1 MKLSKSTF
9 ALLIPVTVIIVAVIL
24 LILKRDDTGDN
35 IMLGMFEAPTV
46 NVSSMIPGRVKTIMV
61 EEGDRVEQDQLVFT
75 LETKIM
81 DAKVGQAKGLVIAA
95 ESLVKKAKTGARE
108 EQKRAL
114 KNQYKMAKSQFD
126 FAEKTYKRFEL
137 LYADS
142 IISQQE
148 MDEISFKY
156 NAAKDAMNA
165 AKALYDMA
173 EKGARKEDI
182 QAAEAAYMQAKNVY
196 DEAMAFYEQLD
207 IKAPVSGLVSSK
219 IAEEGEVMAPG
230 FPVITIM
237 IPERIYAV
245 LNVREDKLSHFK
257 KGTHFKGIVPGLG
270 NKEIEMVVSYLAVMP
285 DFATW
290 APTKDKGEFDLKT
303 FEVRLKPLQQYED
316 LRPGMTIRIVYK

>member
-9 ALLIPVTVIIVAVIL
+9 ALLIPIAVILVAVIL
-24 LILKRDDTGDN
+24 LILKREDSGEQ

-46 NVSSMIPGRVKTIMV
+46 NVSSMIPGRVKEIKV
-61 EEGDRVEQDQLVFT
+61 NEGDRIEKDQLVFT
-75 LETKIM
+75 LETKVM
-81 DAKVGQAKGLVIAA
+81 DAKVGQARGLVKAA
-95 ESLVKKAKTGARE
+95 ESLVTKAKKGARE

-114 KNQYKMAKSQFD
+114 KNQYEMARSQFE
-126 FAEKTYKRFEL
+126 FAEKTYKRFQL

-148 MDEISFKY
+148 MDEMTFKY

-173 EKGARKEDI
+173 EKGARIEDI

-196 DEAMAFYEQLD
+196 EEAMAFYEQLD

-237 IPERIYAV
+237 MPEKIYAV
-245 LNVREDKLSHFK
+245 LNVREDKLPHFK
-257 KGTHFKGIVPGLG
+257 KGARLKGTVPGLG
-270 NKEIEMVVSYLAVMP
+270 NKEIEVEVSYLAVMP

-303 FEVRLKPLQQYED
+303 FEVRLKPVEQNED
-316 LRPGMTIRIVYK
+316 LRPGMTIRIEM

>member
-1 MKLSKSTF
+1 MNFSKSTF
-9 ALLIPVTVIIVAVIL
+9 ALLIPVTVIIVAVTM
-24 LILKRDDTGDN
+24 LIFSNNDSDDG

-46 NVSSMIPGRVKTIMV
+46 NVSSMIPGRVKEV
-61 EEGDRVEQDQLVFT
+61 LVDEGDRVEKDQLIFT

-81 DAKVGQAKGLVIAA
+81 DAKIGQAQGMVIAA
-95 ESLVKKAKTGARE
+95 ESVVEKAKAGARE

-114 KNQYKMAKSQFD
+114 KNQYRMAKSQFD
-126 FAEKTYKRFEL
+126 FAEKTYNRFNL

-148 MDEISFKY
+148 MDEMTFKY
-156 NAAKDAMNA
+156 SAAKDAMNA
-165 AKALYDMA
+165 AKAIYDMA
-173 EKGARKEDI
+173 EKGVRKEDI
-182 QAAEAAYMQAKNVY
+182 QAAEAIYMQAKNVY
-196 DEAMAFYEQLD
+196 EEAMAFYEQLD

-237 IPERIYAV
+237 IPEKIYAV

-257 KGTHFKGIVPGLG
+257 KGKHFTGIVPGLG
-270 NKEIEMVVSYLAVMP
+270 NKEIEVVVSFIAVMP

-290 APTKDKGEFDLKT
+290 APTKNKGEFDLKT
-303 FEVRLKPLQQYED
+303 FEVRLKPLNQNED
-316 LRPGMTIRIVYK
+316 LRPGMTIRINI

>member
-9 ALLIPVTVIIVAVIL
+9 ALLIPIAVILVAVIL
-24 LILKRDDTGDN
+24 LILKREDSGEQ

-46 NVSSMIPGRVKTIMV
+46 NVSSMIPGRVKEIKV
-61 EEGDRVEQDQLVFT
+61 NEGDRIEKDQLVFT
-75 LETKIM
+75 LETKVM
-81 DAKVGQAKGLVIAA
+81 DAKVGQARGLVKAA
-95 ESLVKKAKTGARE
+95 ESLVTKAKKGARE

-114 KNQYKMAKSQFD
+114 KNQYEMARSQFE
-126 FAEKTYKRFEL
+126 FAEKTYKRFQL

-148 MDEISFKY
+148 MDEMTFKY

-173 EKGARKEDI
+173 EKGARIEDI

-196 DEAMAFYEQLD
+196 EEAMAFYEQLD

-237 IPERIYAV
+237 MPEKIYAV
-245 LNVREDKLSHFK
+245 LNVREDKLPHFK
-257 KGTHFKGIVPGLG
+257 KGARLKGRVPGLG
-270 NKEIEMVVSYLAVMP
+270 NKEIEVEVSYLAVMP

-303 FEVRLKPLQQYED
+303 FEVRLKPVEQNED
-316 LRPGMTIRIVYK
+316 LRPGMTIRIEM

>member
-9 ALLIPVTVIIVAVIL
+9 ALLIPVIVIIVAVIM
-24 LILKRDDTGDN
+24 LIFKSEKTCDN

-46 NVSSMIPGRVKTIMV
+46 NVSSMIPGRVKTIMID
-61 EEGDRVEQDQLVFT
+61 EGDRVEKDQLVFT

-81 DAKVGQAKGLVIAA
+81 DAKVGQAEGLVKAA
-95 ESLVKKAKTGARE
+95 ESVVERAKSGARE
-108 EQKRAL
+108 EEKRAL
-114 KNQYKMAKSQFD
+114 RNQYEMAKSQFD

-148 MDEISFKY
+148 MDEMTFKY
-156 NAAKDAMNA
+156 DAARDAMDA

-182 QAAEAAYMQAKNVY
+182 QAAEASYMQAKNVY
-196 DEAMAFYEQLD
+196 EEAMAFYEQLD
-207 IKAPVSGLVSSK
+207 ISAPVSGLVSSK

-237 IPERIYAV
+237 IPEKIYAV

-257 KGTHFKGIVPGLG
+257 KGEHLKGIVPGLG
-270 NKEIEMVVSYLAVMP
+270 DKEIEVVVSYIAVMP

-303 FEVRLKPLQQYED
+303 FEVRLKPVEQIKD
-316 LRPGMTIRIVYK
+316 LRPGMTIRIKL

>member
-1 MKLSKSTF
+1 MKISKSTF
-9 ALLIPVTVIIVAVIL
+9 ALLIPVLVIIVAVIM
-24 LILKRDDTGDN
+24 LIFSGDDKDEG
-35 IMLGMFEAPTV
+35 IMLGMFEAPVV
-46 NVSSMIPGRVKTIMV
+46 NVSSMIPGRVKKILV
-61 EEGDRVEQDQLVFT
+61 DEGDRVEKDQLVFT

-81 DAKVGQAKGLVIAA
+81 DAKVGQAEGFVKAA
-95 ESLVKKAKTGARE
+95 ESLVTKARTGARE

-114 KNQYKMAKSQFD
+114 RNQYQMAKSQFD
-126 FAEKTYKRFEL
+126 FAEKTYKRFQV

-142 IISQQE
+142 IISEQE
-148 MDEISFKY
+148 MDEMTFKY

-173 EKGARKEDI
+173 EKGARPEDI
-182 QAAEAAYMQAKNVY
+182 KAAEATYQQAKNVY

-237 IPERIYAV
+237 IPEKIYAV

-257 KGTHFKGIVPGLG
+257 KGDIFKGIVPGLG
-270 NKEIEMVVSYLAVMP
+270 NKEIEVKVSYIAVMP

-290 APTKDKGEFDLKT
+290 APTKAKGEFDLKT
-303 FEVRLKPLQQYED
+303 FEVRLKPTKEIPD
-316 LRPGMTIRIVYK
+316 LRPGMTIRIKI